1 MVVVKKREENPAV
14 LMEIQAGNDVRDY
27 PEEFEAD
34 VVPNLL
40 GLFVEHLIESLVDSE
55 LRKIFD
61 ELYQS
66 GLRAQL
72 KDHLI

>member
-1 MVVVKKREENPAV
+1 MVKKREENPAV
-14 LMEIQAGNDVRDY
+14 LMEIQAGNDVRDD